1 MCDGRYRAGS
11 AVRAIVFGNMAELR
25 RKDYVD
31 NPKVRLAK
39 PTREKYRSRL
49 DNHILPRWKATR
61 LGKFRS
67 KEILDWLQ
75 SECSSWHMMTDLRNI
90 MSGIFARAQEWE
102 IHRRDVRQPD
112 GAHESW

>member
-1 MCDGRYRAGS
+1 MW
-11 AVRAIVFGNMAELR
+11 

-31 NPKVRLAK
+31 NPKVTLAT

-61 LGKFRS
+61 LGEFRS

-75 SECSSWHMMTDLRNI
+75 NECSSWHMMTDLRNI

-102 IHRRDVRQPD
+102 ILDETFANPSIALVGGSQLQSCHSAV
-112 GAHESW
+112 